1 MADDVSTRFGVDG
14 IQGVLDALKQLR
26 DEAKKTGE
34 EGGSAFGALKE
45 GISEVGKELVAFV
58 AVGAVIEKTKEL
70 FSEVFN
76 GAVSLSKLQQ
86 ATGMSVQRLQA
97 LGQVAEEV
105 GVSSET
111 MNRGLELFTRNVGMA
126 EQGSRKAGDAF
137 GQLGI
142 NINTLKQ
149 LSPDQQF
156 DLVAQKLESLSNA
169 SQRAAIGSA
178 IFGRSFLEMEPAL
191 KSVADEGLGGVIA
204 NMQRLGVLLDQD
216 TINEMVAAKKSM
228 HDVND
233 ELKGLATQFLTGL
246 MPAVNEAMDDFVKQ
260 TAGDNGGV
268 GAMKKFGQI
277 VGAIVETV
285 EQVFENLGEHIAG
298 TIVKIQN
305 DIHALG
311 SSIDAIKNH
320 NFKGVR
326 EAFKEASVANQGIDD
341 DLDKK
346 SEAHAAKISHAWDI
360 VLGNAQPDKAPAAA
374 ESKRAPIIPGVDSNT
389 QAVGKARLAFIQA
402 QLEAENQV
410 FLAQSKQKLENEKA
424 QYDAGKLSLQQYFA
438 DRKAILQQQYAN
450 EINILQARRGAIA
463 AQPIA
468 TNDNGTGAYQKKAE
482 LAKIDG
488 EIAAKQIEQT
498 TAVASLQDQMQQE
511 VLRNKEQQIA
521 AEQKLLTIEGEKAEA
536 ARRGLDI
543 ETQKLALELQHSGA
557 SKDEVDK
564 AVNDYKTQG
573 LNRINFEDAKQNAS
587 DALNEMDRQIAA
599 IKAKVSDG
607 TLFPAQAEQQI
618 MQLEQERLPQLQQL
632 AQQMLDLANKTKT
645 PGNPLGDQGMIAQ
658 AEQYAQKVDAIALST
673 NQLQQMI
680 GQIKTAAE
688 NSLTNGFGTALDSI
702 ILKTNTVGGAFSK
715 MFFDMATQLVQIEA
729 KFLANKF
736 FQWLTGSGQNGADGG
751 INAAGNQ
758 SSGFLGS
765 IGNLFSGIFGG
776 SGGSGALGS
785 ASTTATTTANTAAV
799 TANTTSQTALT
810 TTNTSLI
817 AALTAN
823 TAAVTA
829 SSASS
834 GASDAG
840 SWLSAIGTAA
850 STSGYALGGRISGPG
865 TGTSDSIPAMLSDG
879 EFVVNANA
887 VSKPGVLSLLHA
899 INGTPGFSRGSA
911 PAVKRFADGGAVAGA
926 GVVQHNYHL
935 APEVPDHVIQK
946 AVDNVVAGSIARQ
959 PQKIRNAIG

>member
-1 MADDVSTRFGVDG
+1 MADDVSTRFGVEG
-14 IQGVLDALKQLR
+14 IQGTIDALKQLR
-26 DEAKKTGE
+26 EEAKKTGE
-34 EGGSAFGALKE
+34 EGGSAFEALKE
-45 GISEVGKELVAFV
+45 GISEVGKELVSFV

-70 FSEVFN
+70 FGEVFN
-76 GAVSLSKLQQ
+76 GAISMSKLQE

-111 MNRGLELFTRNVGMA
+111 MNRGLELFTRNVGLA

-137 GQLGI
+137 VQLGI

-216 TINEMVAAKKSM
+216 TINEMVATKKAM

-246 MPAVNEAMDDFVKQ
+246 LPAVNEAMDDFVKE

-285 EQVFENLGEHIAG
+285 EKVFEGLGEYIGA
-298 TIVKIQN
+298 TIVEIQN

-311 SSIDAIKNH
+311 SSIDALKNH
-320 NFKGVR
+320 NFSGVR
-326 EAFKEASVANQGIDD
+326 EAFREAAIQNKGIDD
-341 DLDKK
+341 DLDKRN
-346 SEAHAAKISHAWDI
+346 EERAAKISHAWDI
-360 VLGNAQPDKAPAAA
+360 VFGNAQPDKAKAPA

-402 QLEAENQV
+402 QLEAENRV
-410 FLAQSKQKLENEKA
+410 FLAQSKQKLENDKA
-424 QYDAGKLSLQQYFA
+424 LYDAGKLSLQQYFA
-438 DRKAILQQQYAN
+438 DRKTILQQQYAN
-450 EINILQARRGAIA
+450 EINILQQRRAAIA

-511 VLRNKEQQIA
+511 VLRNKDQQIA

-536 ARRGLDI
+536 ARRGLEI
-543 ETQKLALELQHSGA
+543 ETQKLALDLQHSGA

-564 AVNDYKTQG
+564 AVNDFKTQG

-618 MQLEQERLPQLQQL
+618 MQLERERLPQLQQL

-658 AEQYAQKVDAIALST
+658 AEQYAQKVDAITMST

-715 MFFDMATQLVQIEA
+715 MAFDMATQMVQIEA

-736 FQWLTGSGQNGADGG
+736 FQWLTGTGQNGAGGG

-758 SSGFLGS
+758 SSGVLGS
-765 IGNLFSGIFGG
+765 IGSWIGGLFS
-776 SGGSGALGS
+776 SGGSGIGGA
-785 ASTTATTTANTAAV
+785 ASTATTTANTTAV
-799 TANTTSQTALT
+799 TANTAAETALT
-810 TTNTSLI
+810 TANSALI
-817 AALTAN
+817 AAITAN

-834 GASDAG
+834 GANGADSLLSTIGDA
-840 SWLSAIGTAA
+840 AA
-850 STSGYALGGRISGPG
+850 SSGYALGGRISGPG
-865 TGTSDSIPAMLSDG
+865 TSTSDSIPAMLSDG
-879 EFVVNANA
+879 EFIVNANA
-887 VSKPGVLSLLHA
+887 VGKPGVLSLLHA
-899 INGTPGFSRGSA
+899 INGTPGYSRGSA

-926 GVVQHNYHL
+926 GVVQHNYHI

-946 AVDNVVAGSIARQ
+946 AVDNAVASSIARQ
-959 PQKIRNAIG
+959 PQKVRNALG

>member
-1 MADDVSTRFGVDG
+1 MADDVSTRFGVEG
-14 IQGVLDALKQLR
+14 IQGTIDALKQLR
-26 DEAKKTGE
+26 EEAKKTGE
-34 EGGSAFGALKE
+34 EGGSAFEALKE
-45 GISEVGKELVAFV
+45 GISEVGKELVSFV

-70 FSEVFN
+70 FGEVFN
-76 GAVSLSKLQQ
+76 GAISMSKLQE

-111 MNRGLELFTRNVGMA
+111 MNRGLELFTRNVGLA

-137 GQLGI
+137 VQLGI

-216 TINEMVAAKKSM
+216 TINEMVATKKAM

-246 MPAVNEAMDDFVKQ
+246 LPAVNEAMDDFVKE

-285 EQVFENLGEHIAG
+285 EKVFEGLGEYIGA
-298 TIVKIQN
+298 TIVEIQN

-311 SSIDAIKNH
+311 SSIDALKNH
-320 NFKGVR
+320 NFSGVR
-326 EAFKEASVANQGIDD
+326 EAFREAAIQNKGIDD
-341 DLDKK
+341 DLDKRN
-346 SEAHAAKISHAWDI
+346 EERAAKISHAWDI
-360 VLGNAQPDKAPAAA
+360 VFGNAQPDKAKAPA

-402 QLEAENQV
+402 QLEAENRV
-410 FLAQSKQKLENEKA
+410 FLAQSKQKLENDKA
-424 QYDAGKLSLQQYFA
+424 LYDAGKLSLQQYFA
-438 DRKAILQQQYAN
+438 DRKTILQQQYAN
-450 EINILQARRGAIA
+450 EINILQQRRAAIA

-511 VLRNKEQQIA
+511 VLRNKDQQIA

-536 ARRGLDI
+536 ARRGLEI
-543 ETQKLALELQHSGA
+543 ETQKLALDLQHSGA

-564 AVNDYKTQG
+564 AVNDFKTQG

-618 MQLEQERLPQLQQL
+618 MQLERERLPQLQQL

-658 AEQYAQKVDAIALST
+658 AEQYAQKVDAITLST

-715 MFFDMATQLVQIEA
+715 MAFDMATQMVQIEA

-736 FQWLTGSGQNGADGG
+736 FQWLTGTGQNGAGGG

-758 SSGFLGS
+758 SSGVLGS
-765 IGNLFSGIFGG
+765 IGSWIGGLFS
-776 SGGSGALGS
+776 SGGSGIGGA
-785 ASTTATTTANTAAV
+785 ASTATTTANTTAV
-799 TANTTSQTALT
+799 TANTAAETALT
-810 TTNTSLI
+810 TANSALI
-817 AALTAN
+817 AAITAN

-834 GASDAG
+834 GANGADSLLSTIGDA
-840 SWLSAIGTAA
+840 AA
-850 STSGYALGGRISGPG
+850 SSGYALGGRISGPG
-865 TGTSDSIPAMLSDG
+865 TSTSDSIPAMLSDG
-879 EFVVNANA
+879 EFIVNANA
-887 VSKPGVLSLLHA
+887 VGKPGVLSLLHA
-899 INGTPGFSRGSA
+899 INGTPGYSRGSA

-926 GVVQHNYHL
+926 GVVQHNYHI

-946 AVDNVVAGSIARQ
+946 AVDNAVASSIARQ
-959 PQKIRNAIG
+959 PQKVRNALG